1 MLFREKKWSA
11 KAVLLQKMQQHSFC
25 TSQPC
30 DRFDLSRK
38 IILSLFGITL
48 LCLTLVLLDVHLRT
62 PGNHEEQIIQAIN
75 LSNLSIVPSG
85 RPLRHPE
92 GVIPSVNLKFSPSL
106 GSIMINA
113 EYLLLNP
120 PQYSK
125 SYSIP

>member
-1 MLFREKKWSA
+1 MLFREKKYIS
-11 KAVLLQKMQQHSFC
+11 KAVLSQKMQKHSFC
-25 TSQPC
+25 TPQPC
-30 DRFDLSRK
+30 DQFDLSRK

-48 LCLTLVLLDVHLRT
+48 LCLTLVLLDLYLRT
-62 PGNHEEQIIQAIN
+62 PGNHEEQIIQAIS
-75 LSNLSIVPSG
+75 LSNLSIVSSG

-92 GVIPSVNLKFSPSL
+92 GLIPSVNLKFSPPL

-120 PQYSK
+120 PRHSK